1 MKKYYTLN
9 ELNFKG
15 KMLTFKESLELK
27 RETKNMNTYEFFAY
41 FISKVTTLD
50 DEQIYNLLLQD
61 SYSIMLNYLL
71 EQFENPLL
79 TDSLTVKDFLS
90 QEPNYEEQIIEI
102 GGYRF
107 SNLNITLQKAIE
119 CEKYCYLKKDTD
131 LLSVYIMAGSCKKGI
146 KEGIDTILGT
156 PDTKEHRENIRALNA
171 LISQV
176 SVAQIDCLV
185 ELENVSLVSNNS
197 YLAINTDFFFF

>member
-9 ELNFKG
+9 ELNYSSR
-15 KMLTFKESLELK
+15 MLTFKDSLQLK

-41 FISKVTTLD
+41 FIGKVTTLD

-79 TDSLTVKDFLS
+79 TDNLTVKDFLL
-90 QEPNYEEQIIEI
+90 QKPNYEEKIIEI
-102 GGYRF
+102 GGYRL

-146 KEGIDTILGT
+146 KEGVDTILGT
-156 PDTKEHRENIRALNA
+156 ADTKEHREAIRALNA
-171 LISQV
+171 ILLQV
-176 SVAQIDCLV
+176 SVAQVDFLV
-185 ELENVSLVSNNS
+185 ELKDISLVSNDS
-197 YLAINTDFFFF
+197 YLEINSDFFFF